1 MKTFKRFQKPC
12 NLHSRVAQAPPPV
25 MEQHSRGR
33 LCHTGYRDSGDV
45 LAKVVPF
52 LLLLLTASDFAIA
65 QRPNVSGAKLQEI
78 SAAGGLKPA
87 VDSIVQKQTG
97 PLWIGYRIPA
107 PAKERTMCC
116 FDSREQFRSSGNN
129 CCMGCRLESDRGGS
143 FTGTNTDCSPPE
155 PLPYAFVFLR
165 AEEQHVSKVR
175 VFSADCPLDFAG
187 LPLYWLEDV
196 KPEQSVG
203 LLAGLAVTVNAEGEY
218 RKKDASRQAVMA
230 IAMHDTPAAD
240 QALET
245 LIQPVQSLALRENVA
260 FWLGVERGKKGL
272 ELLRKYVKTDP
283 DDGFRKKA
291 AFAFSQSKEPEALK
305 DLLAVARTDPS
316 PRVRGEAIFWL
327 AQIGG
332 RKEAEQITTAIEN
345 DPETEVKK
353 KAVFALSQM
362 HDGQGVPLL
371 INLAR
376 TNRNPVVRKQ
386 AIFWLGESRD
396 PRALDFLEEIL
407 TK

>member
-1 MKTFKRFQKPC
+1 MK
-12 NLHSRVAQAPPPV
+12 NLRQCIPLVS
-25 MEQHSRGR
+25 
-33 LCHTGYRDSGDV
+33 
-45 LAKVVPF
+45 
-52 LLLLLTASDFAIA
+52 LLLVADFAIA
-65 QRPNVSGAKLQEI
+65 QKPNVTGAKLQEV
-78 SAAGGLKPA
+78 SAAGELKPA
-87 VDSIVQKQTG
+87 VDSIVQKQAG

-107 PAKERTMCC
+107 AAKERTMCC
-116 FDSREQFRSSGNN
+116 FDSHEQSGRATSN
-129 CCMGCRLESDRGGS
+129 CCMGCRLESSWGAS
-143 FTGTNTDCSPPE
+143 FSGTNTDCSPPE
-155 PLPYAFVFLR
+155 PLPFAFVFLR
-165 AEEQHVSKVR
+165 AEEQQIGKVR
-175 VFSADCPLDFAG
+175 VFSAGCPLDFAG

-196 KPEQSVG
+196 KPDQSVD
-203 LLAGLAVTVNAEGEY
+203 LLAGLAVSANPEGEYRKAEY

-240 QALET
+240 QALEK
-245 LIQPVQSLALRENVA
+245 LIQPGQPPALRGNVA
-260 FWLGVERGKKGL
+260 FWLGVERGKRGL
-272 ELLRKYVKTDP
+272 ELLRKYVKNDP

-291 AFAFSQSKEPEALK
+291 AFGFSQSKEPEALK
-305 DLLAVARTDPS
+305 DLLAMARTDAS

-332 RKEAEQITTAIEN
+332 RKEAEQITSAIEN
-345 DPETEVKK
+345 DPETDVKK

-362 HDGQGVPLL
+362 RDGQGVPLL

-376 TNRNPVVRKQ
+376 TNKNPVVRKQ